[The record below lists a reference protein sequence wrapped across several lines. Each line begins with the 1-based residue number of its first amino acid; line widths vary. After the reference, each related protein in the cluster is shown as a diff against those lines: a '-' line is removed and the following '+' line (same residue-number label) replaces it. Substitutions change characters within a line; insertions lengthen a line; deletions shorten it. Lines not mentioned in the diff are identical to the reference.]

1 MQLRYLHNIDSWSLF
16 ESQSIGYFKLVTKY
30 RDAFKGLIESITQAT
45 QGSAAQQ
52 ALRAANQADA
62 TPEDKAEVE
71 RIMQPVYTQI
81 NGLLDRMAYDN
92 KMTKG
97 KVIVSLYDKLDGGLM
112 SAIVTIAKPF
122 VKGVAV
128 DQAVIDTI
136 VNHLSEDPELK
147 AIPIETKPSKTP
159 TGPDGQPA
167 TVNGGSL
174 IGSVVSEIISK
185 LGMSRA

>member
-1 MQLRYLHNIDSWSLF
+1 MKLRYLHNIDSWALF
-16 ESQSIGYFKLVTKY
+16 ESEDIGFIKLVTKY
-30 RDAFKGLIESITQAT
+30 RDAFKGLVDAIGLAT
-45 QGSAAQQ
+45 QGADAQQ
-52 ALRAANQADA
+52 ALRQAASADA
-62 TPEDKAEVE
+62 TPEDKAAVE
-71 RIMQPVYTQI
+71 KIMQPVYAQI

-112 SAIVTIAKPF
+112 NAIVTVMKPF

-128 DQAVIDTI
+128 DQAVIGTI

-147 AIPIETKPSKTP
+147 AIPIETKPSKAP
-159 TGPDGQPA
+159 IGANGQPA

-174 IGSVVSEIISK
+174 IGSVVNEIISK
-185 LGMSRA
+185 LGMARA